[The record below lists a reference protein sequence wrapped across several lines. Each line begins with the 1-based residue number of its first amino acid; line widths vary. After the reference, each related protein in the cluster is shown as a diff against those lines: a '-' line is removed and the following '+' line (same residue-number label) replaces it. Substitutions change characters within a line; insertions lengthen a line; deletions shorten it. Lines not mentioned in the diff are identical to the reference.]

1 MSCDGSLHRARDD
14 TVDRC
19 PPVPIQPAGFSK
31 STAMGCTGNSTS
43 TLFHIHLRHHQPPE
57 WNCMEGEVRW
67 RGGVTGVTR
76 REQRRRQLLPAQP
89 PRQVVRSK
97 KYIRSTYVARWLV
110 ASGVDVLRKRGR
122 AKRTAK
128 KMWIWIHFNLLVVFI
143 LRNMSSLRV
152 ALRESLESHQQT
164 QLDGLV
170 RGGGD
175 SGTSSGS
182 SSSDSSSDDSH
193 RQATTRVRRARVPA
207 VRPARVP
214 ATVVPTQRCQNK
226 ILSCIDIHHKRYLD
240 AEKSRALSAG
250 RTWALATCFRAVIRR
265 RRRSADENS
274 MRIERSWSWST
285 TNWTD

>member
-1 MSCDGSLHRARDD
+1 
-14 TVDRC
+14 
-19 PPVPIQPAGFSK
+19 
-31 STAMGCTGNSTS
+31 
-43 TLFHIHLRHHQPPE
+43 
-57 WNCMEGEVRW
+57 
-67 RGGVTGVTR
+67 
-76 REQRRRQLLPAQP
+76 
-89 PRQVVRSK
+89 
-97 KYIRSTYVARWLV
+97 
-110 ASGVDVLRKRGR
+110 
-122 AKRTAK
+122 
-128 KMWIWIHFNLLVVFI
+128 MWIWIHFNLLVVFI

-250 RTWALATCFRAVIRR
+250 RWGVAPQDLTAEVLKVVCDGRFVLIRCKKNAAKMIVLDLYTS
-265 RRRSADENS
+265 SA
-274 MRIERSWSWST
+274 
-285 TNWTD
+285 